1 MKPVST
7 GTGLIVLSATIAAC
21 FAASRFGG
29 EERAFAE
36 TSATNSPAAMP
47 SPSCVPASTAWF
59 NKVPRLISNCVSTT
73 QPALVT
79 CEPLENADINGD
91 GIKEYFQVASSNLW
105 GGSTDYGYSTDPSNF
120 SSWRIQLDRVEL
132 RDGVVTQGVTYVFE
146 MDQQIHNA
154 LKAFSGSTSCY
165 ATRFN
170 GGGLPD
176 RQGWRDC
183 DGDGDLDLVFR
194 LSNWTGNDIQVWFEN
209 TGFQKSP
216 APNPYDLDQDGE
228 VGAGDISV
236 LLLNYSG

>member
-36 TSATNSPAAMP
+36 TSVPSSPAVMQP
-47 SPSCVPASTAWF
+47 PSCVPVSTAWF
-59 NKVPRLISNCVSTT
+59 NKVPRMISRCSSTS

-79 CEPLENADINGD
+79 CEPLEHADVNGD
-91 GIKEYFQVASSNLW
+91 GIKEYFQVASSGLPS
-105 GGSTDYGYSTDPSNF
+105 GYGYSPDPTSF
-120 SSWRIQLDRVEL
+120 SMWRIQLDRVEL
-132 RDGVVTQGVTYVFE
+132 RDGVVTQAVNFVFE
-146 MDQQIHNA
+146 MDQETHNA
-154 LKAFSGSTSCY
+154 LKALSGWY
-165 ATRFN
+165 PWFATGCNDFLR
-170 GGGLPD
+170 D

-194 LSNWTGNDIQVWFEN
+194 TQGPDPNQDVQVWFEN
-209 TGFQKSP
+209 TGFQKAP